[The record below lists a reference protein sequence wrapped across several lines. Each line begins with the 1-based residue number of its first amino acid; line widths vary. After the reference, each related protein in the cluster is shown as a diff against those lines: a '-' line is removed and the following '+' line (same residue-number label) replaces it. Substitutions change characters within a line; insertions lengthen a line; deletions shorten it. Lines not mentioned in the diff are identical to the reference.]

1 MSFELDPL
9 ASPLDGWSAT
19 HSAGSFAI
27 SCPAP
32 VRERDV
38 VLLGH
43 GSGGRMTADLIE
55 RMILPALRNPLLETL
70 DDNALLTLPSGERL
84 AFTTDSYVVK
94 PLFFPG
100 GDIGELAVNGTVND
114 LAMGG
119 AKPLALS
126 LALILEE
133 GFPLRDLE
141 RVLASIRRAADRA
154 EVHIVT
160 GDTKVVDRG
169 SGDGMFVNTAG
180 IGAVPA
186 GVSVGSARVRAGDAI
201 LLSGTIG
208 DHGVAVL
215 TQRKGLDLSGDH
227 ASGENST
234 LRSDTAPLNGLVAAL
249 LAACPDTHAM
259 RDPTRG
265 GLASALVDIASR
277 HRLGMIVDEAAIPM
291 DEAVRGACEIL
302 GLDPWIIAN
311 EGKLVAF
318 VPEASADAALS
329 ALRAHPLGRRAVR
342 IGSVTDAHPGNVV
355 ARIAF
360 GSSRV
365 IDLPM
370 HEALPRIC

>member
-126 LALILEE
+126 LSSSKR
-133 GFPLRDLE
+133 GFRCATSSE
-141 RVLASIRRAADRA
+141 SW
-154 EVHIVT
+154 
-160 GDTKVVDRG
+160 
-169 SGDGMFVNTAG
+169 
-180 IGAVPA
+180 
-186 GVSVGSARVRAGDAI
+186 
-201 LLSGTIG
+201 
-208 DHGVAVL
+208 
-215 TQRKGLDLSGDH
+215 
-227 ASGENST
+227 
-234 LRSDTAPLNGLVAAL
+234 
-249 LAACPDTHAM
+249 
-259 RDPTRG
+259 
-265 GLASALVDIASR
+265 
-277 HRLGMIVDEAAIPM
+277 HR
-291 DEAVRGACEIL
+291 
-302 GLDPWIIAN
+302 
-311 EGKLVAF
+311 
-318 VPEASADAALS
+318 
-329 ALRAHPLGRRAVR
+329 
-342 IGSVTDAHPGNVV
+342 
-355 ARIAF
+355 
-360 GSSRV
+360 
-365 IDLPM
+365 
-370 HEALPRIC
+370 